1 MSQQI
6 PVAFVNQY
14 HADVEMLL
22 QQKGSRL
29 RSCVRVESQKGE
41 AQFYEQI
48 GPTDAVEITTRHGD
62 SPQVDSVHDRRRVT
76 LRFFDWGDFIDR
88 IDKVQMLIDPTN
100 AYTQNA
106 VYALGRT
113 YDQRIIDAA
122 SGTAF
127 TGHAGATS
135 TTLPAT
141 QKVAVGF
148 GGTNVGLTVAKLVEA
163 RRILVKG
170 ENDMDEP
177 QYLAYASQGLA
188 DLLNTTE
195 VTSADYNSVK
205 ALVKG
210 EINSFMGFEFVHTE
224 LLTVTGTSPTAQRL
238 TLAWAKSG
246 LLLAVSPDV
255 ETAVERR
262 WDKRGSVYVY
272 AVAGSG
278 AVRMQEKKVVEI
290 TTLE

>member
-6 PVAFVNQY
+6 PIAFVNQY

-29 RSCVRVESQKGE
+29 RPCVRVESQKGE

-48 GPTDAVEITTRHGD
+48 GPTEAVEITTRHGD
-62 SPQVDSVHDRRRVT
+62 SPQVDSVHDRRKVT

-106 VYALGRT
+106 VFALGRQM
-113 YDQRIIDAA
+113 DLRVIEAA
-122 SGTAF
+122 SGSAA
-127 TGHAGATS
+127 TGHTGS
-135 TTLPAT
+135 NSVSLPST
-141 QKVAVGF
+141 QKVAINF
-148 GGTNVGLTVAKLVEA
+148 GGTNVGLTVAKLIDA
-163 RRILVKG
+163 KRILVQQ
-170 ENDMDEP
+170 ENQDEP
-177 QYLAYASQGLA
+177 MYLAYAAQGLA

-195 VTSADYNSVK
+195 VTSSDYNTVK

-224 LLTVTGTSPTAQRL
+224 LLTFTGTAGSGTRVS
-238 TLAWAKSG
+238 LAWAKSG

-278 AVRMQEKKVVEI
+278 AVRMQEGKVVEI
-290 TTLE
+290 SVLE

>member
-14 HADVEMLL
+14 HSDVEMLL

-29 RSCVRVESQKGE
+29 RSCVRVESQQGE
-41 AQFYEQI
+41 AQFYEQV
-48 GPTDAVEITTRHGD
+48 GTTTAQEITVRHGD
-62 SPQVDSVHDRRRVT
+62 SPQVDTPHDRRRVT

-88 IDKVQMLIDPTN
+88 IDRVQMLIDPTN
-100 AYTQNA
+100 PYTQTA
-106 VYALGRT
+106 VYALGREM
-113 YDQRIIDAA
+113 DKRVIEAA
-122 SGTAF
+122 SGSAA
-127 TGHAGATS
+127 TGHTGATPVA
-135 TTLPAT
+135 LPST
-141 QKVAVGF
+141 QKVAVNF
-148 GGTNVGLTVAKLVEA
+148 GGTNVGLTVAKLIEA

-170 ENDMDEP
+170 ENNMDEP

-195 VTSADYNSVK
+195 VTNADYNTVK

-224 LLTVTGTSPTAQRL
+224 LLAVSGTSPNATRL

-246 LLLAVSPDV
+246 LLLAVAPDV

-262 WDKRGSVYVY
+262 WDKRGAVYVY

-278 AVRMQEKKVVEI
+278 AVRMQEPKVVEI
-290 TTLE
+290 STLE

>member
-29 RSCVRVESQKGE
+29 RPCVRVEDQKGE
-41 AQFYEQI
+41 AQFYEQV
-48 GPTDAVEITTRHGD
+48 GPTDAVEITVRHGD
-62 SPQVDSVHDRRRVT
+62 SPQVDSQHDRRRVT

-88 IDKVQMLIDPTN
+88 IDRVQMLIDPTN
-100 AYTQNA
+100 PYTQNA
-106 VYALGRT
+106 VYALGREF
-113 YDQRIIDAA
+113 DKRIIEAA
-122 SGTAF
+122 SGSAA
-127 TGHAGATS
+127 TGHTGS
-135 TTLPAT
+135 TLVALPST
-141 QKVAVGF
+141 QKVAVNF

-163 RRILVKG
+163 RRILVKA

-177 QYLAYASQGLA
+177 QYLAYAAQGMA

-210 EINSFMGFEFVHTE
+210 EINTFMGFEFVHTE
-224 LLTVTGTSPTAQRL
+224 LLSGGGAGGTRL

-246 LLLAVSPDV
+246 LLLAVAPDV

-262 WDKRGSVYVY
+262 WDKRGAVYVY
-272 AVAGSG
+272 AVAGAG
-278 AVRMQEKKVVEI
+278 AVRMQEGKVVEI
-290 TTLE
+290 STLE

>member
-29 RSCVRVESQKGE
+29 RSCVRVEDQKGE
-41 AQFYEQI
+41 AQFYEQV
-48 GPTDAVEITTRHGD
+48 GPTDAVEITVRHGD
-62 SPQVDSVHDRRRVT
+62 SPQVDSAHDRRRVT

-88 IDKVQMLIDPTN
+88 IDRVQMLIDPTN
-100 AYTQNA
+100 PYTQNA
-106 VYALGRT
+106 VYALGREF
-113 YDQRIIDAA
+113 DKRIIEAA
-122 SGTAF
+122 SGSAA
-127 TGHAGATS
+127 TGHTGSTS
-135 TTLPAT
+135 VALPST
-141 QKVAVGF
+141 QKVAVNF

-163 RRILVKG
+163 RRILVKA

-177 QYLAYASQGLA
+177 QYLAYAAQGMA

-210 EINSFMGFEFVHTE
+210 EINTFMGFEFVHTE
-224 LLTVTGTSPTAQRL
+224 LLSGGGAGGTRL
-238 TLAWAKSG
+238 TLAWARSG
-246 LLLAVSPDV
+246 LLLAVAPDV

-262 WDKRGSVYVY
+262 WDKRGAVYVY
-272 AVAGSG
+272 AVAGAG
-278 AVRMQEKKVVEI
+278 AVRMQETKVVEI
-290 TTLE
+290 STLE

>member
-6 PVAFVNQY
+6 PVAFANQY

-29 RSCVRVESQKGE
+29 RSCVRVEDQKGE

-48 GPTDAVEITTRHGD
+48 GPTAAVEITVRHGD
-62 SPQVDSVHDRRRVT
+62 SPQVDSAHDRRRVT

-100 AYTQNA
+100 PYTQNA
-106 VYALGRT
+106 VYALGREM
-113 YDQRIIDAA
+113 DKRVIEAA
-122 SGTAF
+122 SGSAA
-127 TGHAGATS
+127 TGHTGATLVA
-135 TTLPAT
+135 LPST
-141 QKVAVGF
+141 QKVAVNF

-163 RRILVKG
+163 RRILVKA

-177 QYLAYASQGLA
+177 QYLAYAAQGLA

-224 LLTVTGTSPTAQRL
+224 LLSGGGAGGTRL

-246 LLLAVSPDV
+246 LLLAVAPDV

-262 WDKRGSVYVY
+262 WDKRGAAYVY

-278 AVRMQEKKVVEI
+278 AVRMQETKVVEI
-290 TTLE
+290 STLE

>member
-1 MSQQI
+1 
-6 PVAFVNQY
+6 
-14 HADVEMLL
+14 MLL

-41 AQFYEQI
+41 AQFYEQV
-48 GPTDAVEITTRHGD
+48 GPTDAVEVTTRHGD

-106 VYALGRT
+106 VYALGRQ
-113 YDQRIIDAA
+113 YDLRVIEAA
-122 SGTAF
+122 SGSAA
-127 TGHAGATS
+127 TGHAGATAVA
-135 TTLPAT
+135 LPST
-141 QKVAVGF
+141 QKVAIGF

-195 VTSADYNSVK
+195 VTSADYNTVK

-224 LLTVTGTSPTAQRL
+224 LLTVTGSSPTADRK

-246 LLLAVSPDV
+246 LLMAVAPDV

-262 WDKRGSVYVY
+262 WDKRGAVYVY
-272 AVAGSG
+272 AVAGAG

-290 TTLE
+290 STQE

>member
-6 PVAFVNQY
+6 PIAFVNQY

-29 RSCVRVESQKGE
+29 RSCVRVEDQKGE
-41 AQFYEQI
+41 AQFYKQI

-88 IDKVQMLIDPTN
+88 IDKVQMLIYPTN

-106 VYALGRT
+106 VYALGRQ
-113 YDQRIIDAA
+113 YDQRVIDAA
-122 SGTAF
+122 SGSAA
-127 TGHAGATS
+127 TGHAGATAVA
-135 TTLPAT
+135 LPST
-141 QKVAVGF
+141 QKVAIGF

-224 LLTVTGTSPTAQRL
+224 LLTVTGTSPTAQRI

-246 LLLAVSPDV
+246 LLLAVAPDV

-272 AVAGSG
+272 AVAGAG

-290 TTLE
+290 STQE